1 MNVDY
6 IIQKGSEIMQIT
18 KEQIE
23 HVAKLARLN
32 LTEAEKEKYANELG
46 SIIEFVNKLNQ
57 LDTTD
62 VQQTAHV
69 VPINNVF
76 REDKVEP
83 SFDRE
88 KILMNASVQKDGCV
102 LVPKVVE

>member
-1 MNVDY
+1 
-6 IIQKGSEIMQIT
+6 MQIT

-32 LTEAEKEKYANELG
+32 LTETEKEKYANELG
-46 SIIEFVNKLNQ
+46 SIIEFINKLNQ

-88 KILMNASVQKDGCV
+88 KILMNAPVQKDGCV